1 MSVDSTR
8 SAYLDRQVQEVSL
21 PFAES
26 IGYQVRL
33 THRLIQKYLQ
43 QRIEP
48 YGVTLGMWYF
58 LRALWNEDGLTQKEL
73 SLIVGTMEPTTLS
86 AIKAMEQGGLVVRNR
101 NSGDK
106 RKINIYLTERGQQ
119 LKAELMP
126 IAKEVV
132 ESASAGFTDREVQM
146 FMQFLAAIQANM
158 TTKIQPSTSQ
168 EI

>member
-1 MSVDSTR
+1 MKVDAAR
-8 SAYLDRQVQEVSL
+8 SAYLDIQAREHVSL

-26 IGYQVRL
+26 LGYQVRL

-48 YGVTLGMWYF
+48 HGVTLGMWYF

-86 AIKAMEQGGLVVRNR
+86 AIKAMEQGGLVKRSR
-101 NSGDK
+101 NSDDK
-106 RKINIYLTERGQQ
+106 RKINIFLTARGQQ
-119 LKAELMP
+119 LKDELMP

-132 ESASAGFTDREVQM
+132 DAAASGFTQREVQM
-146 FMQFLAAIQANM
+146 LMQFLGAIQTNM
-158 TTKIQPSTSQ
+158 ATKIQPDT
-168 EI
+168 EA

>member
-1 MSVDSTR
+1 MKADTAR
-8 SAYLDRQVQEVSL
+8 SAYLDIQAREHVLL

-48 YGVTLGMWYF
+48 HGVTLGMWYF

-86 AIKAMEQGGLVVRNR
+86 AIKAMEQTGLVKRSRNR
-101 NSGDK
+101 DDK
-106 RKINIYLTERGQQ
+106 RKINVFLTERGQQ
-119 LKAELMP
+119 LKDELMP

-132 ESASAGFTDREVQM
+132 DAAAFGFTEREIQM
-146 FMQFLAAIQANM
+146 LMQFLGAIQSNM
-158 TTKIQPSTSQ
+158 ATKIQPDI
-168 EI
+168 EA

>member
-1 MSVDSTR
+1 MKVDAAR
-8 SAYLDRQVQEVSL
+8 SAYLDIQAREHVSL

-26 IGYQVRL
+26 LGYQVRL

-86 AIKAMEQGGLVVRNR
+86 AIKAMELNGLVKRSRN
-101 NSGDK
+101 GDDK
-106 RKINIYLTERGQQ
+106 RKINIFLTERGQQ
-119 LKAELMP
+119 LKDELMP
-126 IAKEVV
+126 IAKDVV
-132 ESASAGFTDREVQM
+132 DAAASGFTEREIQM
-146 FMQFLAAIQANM
+146 LMQFLGAIQANM
-158 TTKIQPSTSQ
+158 ATKIQPDT
-168 EI
+168 EA